1 MRKEKRTFGS
11 LLKRI
16 SVEANIFI
24 CVGLTDRRCVKNKIN
39 NLVVSVAKMKRERK
53 NEVRS
58 FPKTIPIKFCHFCIF
73 FPASFR
79 LT

>member
-58 FPKTIPIKFCHFCIF
+58 SPKQFQSSSAIFVFF
-73 FPASFR
+73 FPLA
-79 LT
+79 LD